1 MTIPQTKTFCIY
13 PFYGVNTNA
22 DGSVKLCCNIRKNTH
37 VKDENGVDYNLGHT
51 DIDTI
56 WNSRHM
62 RDVRTKM
69 LNGEEVNEC
78 QDCYRHERELGSS
91 SRTESNRIWGS
102 DGAVIRRIQR
112 FKFNGSIHPLASLEL
127 RLGNTCNLQCNT
139 CWGYSSSKS
148 NEERIEFLKLP
159 DLSERLQ
166 QEWHVELTIPRDM
179 NKWFK
184 TDTYRN
190 NLKNSAMELKR
201 VYMTGGEPTLIK
213 ENCTLLEYLV
223 ECGNTDCHV
232 SFTTNGTTADTKIL
246 SLLTHF
252 KNAEIQVSCDAVGDR
267 AHYVRYPTVWND
279 YVENVSKI
287 AAIERVRLVYYTV
300 VSAYNLYDLSNILE
314 YVDSVGAHREVT
326 WVPIFLD
333 YPDYM
338 RTTIWPL
345 TLRND
350 ALKKI
355 KTTWDNC
362 GNIKRWINQ
371 PGLWEQ
377 TWDKIKNHY
386 CHDENSDTSH
396 ERLNTFLECN
406 GVLDSKR
413 GTNFAHTFPELKE
426 QYAL

>member
-1 MTIPQTKTFCIY
+1 
-13 PFYGVNTNA
+13 
-22 DGSVKLCCNIRKNTH
+22 
-37 VKDENGVDYNLGHT
+37 
-51 DIDTI
+51 
-56 WNSRHM
+56 
-62 RDVRTKM
+62 
-69 LNGEEVNEC
+69 
-78 QDCYRHERELGSS
+78 
-91 SRTESNRIWGS
+91 
-102 DGAVIRRIQR
+102 
-112 FKFNGSIHPLASLEL
+112 
-127 RLGNTCNLQCNT
+127 
-139 CWGYSSSKS
+139 
-148 NEERIEFLKLP
+148 
-159 DLSERLQ
+159 
-166 QEWHVELTIPRDM
+166 M

-426 QYAL
+426 